1 MRKYYLFLLC
11 LFIFVPS
18 IAQSPRS
25 IRVYNSGNQNGWSYG
40 IQEIDSMTF
49 DGKNQFIFSHGEC
62 IPYFISDVDSVTFT
76 NEEAS
81 LLYIC
86 TKEKNDPAVYVINPK
101 GYLRITGDSDGNLTE
116 LDALIDSTA
125 IISTFDEYQ
134 RITSIRSDSM
144 DLYFSY
150 GDENVI
156 FGYCYGQLVYETI
169 EAQQIQAVLPMF
181 VPRKI
186 GESTNMFIGKE
197 LVMKAANALKNYLVE
212 LGLNK
217 ALGIERDINEKT
229 NGRTGKSG
237 FRETVSN
244 LMGMAENIQDIQQ
257 YGDMKA
263 IEIVNNIE
271 DKMPEMK
278 GLEYIL
284 YFGKDLDPTALCAK
298 MYDIARW
305 VRQIINKNDK
315 IIKQKEIE
323 ANRPTVVYDIKTGIS
338 SNITDNSADCEIDGI
353 IRAVAN
359 KGKFDFDYGICY
371 STSVNPTI
379 SVNRHSN
386 STSGLVSS
394 ISIKLP
400 VSMHL
405 DYLEANTEYYYRAYL
420 RDNISGTCFYAN
432 EIKSFTTKNNA
443 DTSCPDANHPHM
455 IDLGLPS
462 GTKWACCNVG
472 AHSPEEYGGYYAWG
486 EVSEKDVYN
495 EVTYQYATGTD
506 KDGDGWYDD
515 DVLSYQNLGSNIA
528 GTQYDVAHE
537 QWGGSWVMPSHD
549 QIKELINHC
558 TYQWT
563 TLNGVNGMRFIGSDG
578 GSIFLPNAGAR
589 WHGNLYY
596 ANMYGYYWSSTQ
608 DPDYSGYAFGLY
620 IGSGYAYWNDYGL
633 YRDGGR
639 SVRPVVRN

>member
-25 IRVYNSGNQNGWSYG
+25 IRVYNSGNHNGWSYG

-62 IPYFISDVDSVTFT
+62 IPYYISDVDSVTFT

-86 TKEKNDPAVYVINPK
+86 TKEKDDPAVYVINPK

-125 IISTFDEYQ
+125 IISTFDEYR

-169 EAQQIQAVLPMF
+169 EAQQTHAVLPML
-181 VPRKI
+181 VPRKK
-186 GESTNMFIGKE
+186 GESTAMFTGKN

-217 ALGIERDINEKT
+217 ALDIERDINEKT

-244 LMGMAENIQDIQQ
+244 LMGMVENIQDIQQ
-257 YGDMKA
+257 YNDMRA

-284 YFGKDLDPTALCAK
+284 YFGKDLDPTAICAK
-298 MYDIARW
+298 TYDIARW

-315 IIKQKEIE
+315 IIKKKE
-323 ANRPTVVYDIKTGIS
+323 K
-338 SNITDNSADCEIDGI
+338 
-353 IRAVAN
+353 
-359 KGKFDFDYGICY
+359 
-371 STSVNPTI
+371 
-379 SVNRHSN
+379 
-386 STSGLVSS
+386 
-394 ISIKLP
+394 
-400 VSMHL
+400 L
-405 DYLEANTEYYYRAYL
+405 DYVK
-420 RDNISGTCFYAN
+420 
-432 EIKSFTTKNNA
+432 IK
-443 DTSCPDANHPHM
+443 
-455 IDLGLPS
+455 
-462 GTKWACCNVG
+462 
-472 AHSPEEYGGYYAWG
+472 
-486 EVSEKDVYN
+486 
-495 EVTYQYATGTD
+495 
-506 KDGDGWYDD
+506 
-515 DVLSYQNLGSNIA
+515 
-528 GTQYDVAHE
+528 
-537 QWGGSWVMPSHD
+537 
-549 QIKELINHC
+549 
-558 TYQWT
+558 
-563 TLNGVNGMRFIGSDG
+563 
-578 GSIFLPNAGAR
+578 
-589 WHGNLYY
+589 
-596 ANMYGYYWSSTQ
+596 
-608 DPDYSGYAFGLY
+608 
-620 IGSGYAYWNDYGL
+620 
-633 YRDGGR
+633 
-639 SVRPVVRN
+639 

>member
-1 MRKYYLFLLC
+1 
-11 LFIFVPS
+11 
-18 IAQSPRS
+18 
-25 IRVYNSGNQNGWSYG
+25 
-40 IQEIDSMTF
+40 MTF

-62 IPYFISDVDSVTFT
+62 IPYYISDVDSVTFT

-86 TKEKNDPAVYVINPK
+86 TKEKNNPAVYVINPK

-134 RITSIRSDSM
+134 RITSIRCDSM

-169 EAQQIQAVLPMF
+169 EAQQTQAVLPML
-181 VPRKI
+181 VPRKR
-186 GESTNMFIGKE
+186 GESTAMFIGKD

-217 ALGIERDINEKT
+217 ALGIERDINDKIDDRIRE
-229 NGRTGKSG
+229 SG

-257 YGDMKA
+257 YNDMRA
-263 IEIVNNIE
+263 LEIVNDIE
-271 DKMPEMK
+271 DKMPDMK

-284 YFGKDLDPTALCAK
+284 YFGKDLDPTAICAR

-315 IIKQKEIE
+315 IIRQKEIE
-323 ANRPTVVYDIKTGIS
+323 ANRPTVVYDIKTGIP
-338 SNITDNSADCEIDGI
+338 SNITDHSADCEIDGI

-359 KGKFDFDYGICY
+359 KGEFNFDYGICY
-371 STSVNPTI
+371 STSSNPTI
-379 SVNRHSN
+379 IVNRHSN

-420 RDNISGTCFYAN
+420 KDNISGTCFYAN

-472 AHSPEEYGGYYAWG
+472 AHSPEQYGGYYAWG

-515 DVLSYQNLGSNIA
+515 DVLSYQNLGSSIA
-528 GTQYDVAHE
+528 GTRYDVAHE
-537 QWGGSWVMPSHD
+537 QWGGSWVMPSQD

>member
-1 MRKYYLFLLC
+1 
-11 LFIFVPS
+11 
-18 IAQSPRS
+18 
-25 IRVYNSGNQNGWSYG
+25 
-40 IQEIDSMTF
+40 MTF

-62 IPYFISDVDSVTFT
+62 IPYYISDVDSVTFT

-169 EAQQIQAVLPMF
+169 EAQQTHEESPML
-181 VPRKI
+181 VPRKK

-244 LMGMAENIQDIQQ
+244 LMGITENIQDIQQ
-257 YGDMKA
+257 YNDMRA

-359 KGKFDFDYGICY
+359 KGKFNFDYGICY
-371 STSVNPTI
+371 STSSNPTI
-379 SVNRHSN
+379 IVNRHSN

-394 ISIKLP
+394 ISIILP
-400 VSMHL
+400 VYMHL

>member
-1 MRKYYLFLLC
+1 
-11 LFIFVPS
+11 
-18 IAQSPRS
+18 
-25 IRVYNSGNQNGWSYG
+25 
-40 IQEIDSMTF
+40 MTF

-62 IPYFISDVDSVTFT
+62 IPYYISDVDSVTFT

-86 TKEKNDPAVYVINPK
+86 TKEKDDPAVYVINPK

-125 IISTFDEYQ
+125 IISTFDEYR

-169 EAQQIQAVLPMF
+169 ETQQIQAVLPML
-181 VPRKI
+181 VPRKK
-186 GESTNMFIGKE
+186 GESTAMFTGKN

-217 ALGIERDINEKT
+217 ALDIERDINDKIDDRIRE
-229 NGRTGKSG
+229 SG

-257 YGDMKA
+257 YNDMRA

-284 YFGKDLDPTALCAK
+284 YFGKDIDPTALCAK

-315 IIKQKEIE
+315 IIKQKEFE

-359 KGKFDFDYGICY
+359 KGKFNFDYGICY
-371 STSVNPTI
+371 STSSNPTI
-379 SVNRHSN
+379 IVNRHSN

-394 ISIKLP
+394 INIKLP

-515 DVLSYQNLGSNIA
+515 DVMSYQNLGSNIA

-549 QIKELINHC
+549 QIKELINYC

-596 ANMYGYYWSSTQ
+596 ANSYGYYWSSTQ

>member
-1 MRKYYLFLLC
+1 
-11 LFIFVPS
+11 
-18 IAQSPRS
+18 
-25 IRVYNSGNQNGWSYG
+25 
-40 IQEIDSMTF
+40 MTF

-62 IPYFISDVDSVTFT
+62 IHYFISDVDSVTFT

-81 LLYIC
+81 MLYIC
-86 TKEKNDPAVYVINPK
+86 TKEKDDPAVYVINPK

-169 EAQQIQAVLPMF
+169 EAQQTQAVLPML
-181 VPRKI
+181 VPRKR

-217 ALGIERDINEKT
+217 ALGIERDINDKIDDRIRE
-229 NGRTGKSG
+229 SG
-237 FRETVSN
+237 LRETVSN

-257 YGDMKA
+257 YNDMRA
-263 IEIVNNIE
+263 LEIVNDIE
-271 DKMPEMK
+271 DKMPDMK

-284 YFGKDLDPTALCAK
+284 YFGKDLDPTAICAK

-338 SNITDNSADCEIDGI
+338 SNITDHAADCEIDGI

-359 KGKFDFDYGICY
+359 KGKFNFDYGICY
-371 STSVNPTI
+371 STSSNPTI
-379 SVNRHSN
+379 SVNKHSN

-394 ISIKLP
+394 INIKLP
-400 VSMHL
+400 VYMHL

-495 EVTYQYATGTD
+495 EVSYQYATGTD

-515 DVLSYQNLGSNIA
+515 DVLSYQNLGSSIA
-528 GTQYDVAHE
+528 GTRYDVAHE
-537 QWGGSWVMPSHD
+537 QWGGSWVMPSQD